1 MPRREAIRA
10 AALMPSGDP
19 ALARSVGALVGL
31 AVGDALGAPVEGL
44 PRDSYPPIVE
54 LGSGEGTD
62 DTGMA
67 ICLAES
73 LLERGFLDQADLL
86 RRFVLW
92 YRAGGRGLS
101 TTTRAVLEAFES
113 TERLDVA
120 HGAANAGNGCIMR
133 LAPVAIR
140 YRGDRRA
147 AREAAEAQ
155 ARVTH
160 GAEEAIAA
168 SACLADILVAGLATG
183 DFEAMAEAAAAV
195 RHSSLAGIAAL
206 DWRAKPRDGI
216 SSAPRAVDT
225 LEAALWCVAQNESF
239 EAAVL
244 AAVHLGGDTDTIG
257 AVTGQLA
264 GALYGIAAI
273 PARWVER
280 LEAAPRLVELAIRLH
295 GAGLEPALSRTT
307 PETLATGPG
316 SCES

>member
-1 MPRREAIRA
+1 GVRSGAAGRVFGSRFAARDLEGEARRQGVRRAARKRLQGSAREARIEAAARHMPRREAIRA

-183 DFEAMAEAAAAV
+183 DFE
-195 RHSSLAGIAAL
+195 
-206 DWRAKPRDGI
+206 
-216 SSAPRAVDT
+216 
-225 LEAALWCVAQNESF
+225 
-239 EAAVL
+239 
-244 AAVHLGGDTDTIG
+244 
-257 AVTGQLA
+257 
-264 GALYGIAAI
+264 
-273 PARWVER
+273 
-280 LEAAPRLVELAIRLH
+280 
-295 GAGLEPALSRTT
+295 
-307 PETLATGPG
+307 
-316 SCES
+316 

>member
-1 MPRREAIRA
+1 MSRREAIRA
-10 AALMPSGDP
+10 AALIPGGDP
-19 ALARSVGALVGL
+19 ALQRSVGALVGL

-44 PRDSYPPIVE
+44 PRDSYPAVSD

-73 LLERGFLDQADLL
+73 LLETDFLDPADLL

-92 YRAGGRGLS
+92 YRSGGRGLS

-113 TERLDVA
+113 TGRLDAA
-120 HGAANAGNGCIMR
+120 HDAANAGNGCIMR

-140 YRGDRRA
+140 YRGDPRA
-147 AREAAEAQ
+147 AREVAEAQ

-160 GAEEAIAA
+160 VAEEAIAA
-168 SACLADILVAGLATG
+168 SACLADILIAGLATG

-195 RHSSLAGIAAL
+195 RHPSLAGIAAL
-206 DWRAKPRDGI
+206 DWRTKPRDSI

-244 AAVHLGGDTDTIG
+244 AAVDLGGDTDTIA

-264 GALYGIAAI
+264 GALYGVSAI
-273 PARWVER
+273 PPHWVER
-280 LEAAPRLVELAIRLH
+280 LEVAPRLIDLAIRLH
-295 GAGLEPALSRTT
+295 GAAPEPARPRST
-307 PETLATGPG
+307 PETRAVGPASCG
-316 SCES
+316 S